1 MAPPVPSLV
10 PRVAGTQKVPRP
22 CPLRAS
28 RLWREWTGLGAHTR
42 NPEGLNLGLE
52 GEGWGSAGVG
62 VQPRVGERRR
72 MGRVGGGESSWKSGC
87 FLKFSKDF
95 IRKRWEI
102 RLGGGPDYG
111 AKGRDWKSGKV
122 CGMSSMVFPELGRC

>member
-1 MAPPVPSLV
+1 M
-10 PRVAGTQKVPRP
+10 R
-22 CPLRAS
+22 
-28 RLWREWTGLGAHTR
+28 
-42 NPEGLNLGLE
+42 
-52 GEGWGSAGVG
+52 GWGCNL
-62 VQPRVGERRR
+62 EL
-72 MGRVGGGESSWKSGC
+72 GRGGGWAELGGGESSWKSGC